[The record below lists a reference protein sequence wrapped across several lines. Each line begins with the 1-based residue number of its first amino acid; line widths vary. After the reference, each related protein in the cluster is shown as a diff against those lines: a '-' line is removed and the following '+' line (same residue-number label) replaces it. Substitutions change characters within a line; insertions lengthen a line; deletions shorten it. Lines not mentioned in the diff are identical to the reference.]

1 MFFKLNFKGDNKWYF
16 CKVCIVNIIISIWF
30 KFNKMIIEYVCVVR
44 DIIYKFLFFYLL
56 LVYLILGSILMSLV
70 MKVRILLVK
79 VDFYLYI
86 LIFNMFLKRLLLF
99 FINILII

>member
-1 MFFKLNFKGDNKWYF
+1 
-16 CKVCIVNIIISIWF
+16 
-30 KFNKMIIEYVCVVR
+30 MIIEYVCVVR
-44 DIIYKFLFFYLL
+44 DIIYKFFFFYLL